1 MRGERDQAFRL
12 RQLVLRRNV
21 RKKALPS
28 EAFCPV
34 VAVFG
39 ARSGAGCSSV
49 ALGLQN
55 LLRRRGWHAVLVSG
69 PSAEMPSPS
78 LSIPGPASDD
88 MPGKITGDRNVGVQA
103 SEPQRS
109 DAGSLVAS
117 FAKLE
122 IRIFDVGTASP
133 ADIEPRVR
141 HGRILLVAPADAP
154 GLMRAYAWLK
164 TAVKVGA
171 LERTALLFNFVTEE
185 MPLEEAA
192 ARVQA
197 AAGRFLA
204 VEVPVWAGLPL
215 VPEGLLPQALPGVE
229 PALTSVE
236 RRPGE
241 ESAASSPQPAGS
253 LDLLGWTQG
262 LNGVADRLLEDWA
275 VWGANDAVE
284 DGMGV
289 PAPFPPPRA
298 GAA

>member
-1 MRGERDQAFRL
+1 MRGKRDQAFRL

-28 EAFCPV
+28 ETFCPV

-78 LSIPGPASDD
+78 FSIPGPASDD
-88 MPGKITGDRNVGVQA
+88 MPGELNSDRNEGEFA
-103 SEPQRS
+103 SEPERS
-109 DAGSLVAS
+109 SAGSPAAS
-117 FAKLE
+117 FAKPE
-122 IRIFDVGTASP
+122 IRIFDAGTASP
-133 ADIEPRVR
+133 ADIESRVR

-164 TAVKVGA
+164 SAVKVGA
-171 LERTALLFNFVTEE
+171 LGRTALVFNFVTEE
-185 MPLEEAA
+185 MPFEEAA

-204 VEVPVWAGLPL
+204 VEVPVWAGLPR
-215 VPEGLLPQALPGVE
+215 VPKGLPLQARPGAGAVR
-229 PALTSVE
+229 PGLK

-241 ESAASSPQPAGS
+241 ESEASSPQPAGS
-253 LDLLGWTQG
+253 LELHGWTPG
-262 LNGVADRLLEDWA
+262 LNGVADRLFEDWA
-275 VWGANDAVE
+275 AWGENDVTENGFGAPE
-284 DGMGV
+284 
-289 PAPFPPPRA
+289 PFPPPRA